1 MLRSLF
7 SPPRLLGAALA
18 LSSLIGSAD
27 AGNLTPGNLV
37 VVRVGTGAAALSSAA
52 TAVFVDEYTPAGVL
66 VQSLPLPTAAS
77 GSNFPLTN
85 SGSATSEGALSL
97 SGNGQYL
104 LHAGYAA
111 APGTTSVV
119 STTSSATPR
128 VIARV
133 ALDGTID
140 TSTALTDA
148 YSGNNIRSVFSTN
161 GTDLF
166 TAGTASL
173 GGGVRYA
180 TLGTSTSTQLSTTIT
195 NVRIASVQGG
205 QLYVS
210 SATGTFQGISTVGTG
225 VPTTGGQTI
234 TLLPGFPTTSGPS
247 AYDFHL
253 ANATTLYVADD
264 RATGTGGGLQ
274 KWIFNGATW
283 SLSYTLNSGLTAGL
297 RSITVVPNSSPIQF
311 YATSADT
318 LTKIVTV
325 SDAGA
330 SSPFSTVLTA
340 TTNTALRGI
349 RLVPTASCTG
359 VGIASQPS
367 AATACLGGSASFS
380 VTATGT
386 APITYQWR
394 RNGTNLSNGG
404 NLSGA
409 DSAVLSI
416 AGVLAGDYGNYDC
429 VVTNACGTATS
440 SAASLSTNPTDTDS
454 DGTADC
460 FDACPLDP
468 LKVAPGICG
477 CGVADT
483 DSDADG
489 VADCNDGCPNDPLK
503 TAPGICGCGVADTD
517 SDADGVAD
525 CNDGCPNDPLKTAP
539 GICGCGVADTDSDA
553 DGVADCNDG
562 CPNDPLKTAPGIC
575 GCGVADTDS
584 DNDGT
589 PNCNDLC
596 PNDPLKVAPGICGC
610 GVAETDTDF
619 DGVPN
624 CTDNCDNTA
633 NPGQADADLDGVG
646 DACDNCV
653 AIANPTQGDCDNDNL
668 GDACEIA
675 AGAPDCNLNG
685 RPDSC
690 DVAPGGGSPDAN
702 ANGIPDSCEVNGGTP
717 FCFGYGA
724 ANGGVACP
732 CNNTVPAGSAAGC
745 QNSTGQGGKL
755 VGSGLSSVSSDTLV
769 LSSSQM
775 SGGFCVFLQ
784 ANTLPVASFYGDGT
798 RCIGGNMRRLAQK
811 TVIGGTASFPNPGD
825 SRISQVGAIPALG
838 GVKAYQVAY
847 RDASGTLCGSGYH
860 ITNAV
865 SVIWVP

>member
-503 TAPGICGCGVADTD
+503 
-517 SDADGVAD
+517 
-525 CNDGCPNDPLKTAP
+525 
-539 GICGCGVADTDSDA
+539 
-553 DGVADCNDG
+553 
-562 CPNDPLKTAPGIC
+562 
-575 GCGVADTDS
+575 
-584 DNDGT
+584 
-589 PNCNDLC
+589 
-596 PNDPLKVAPGICGC
+596 VAPGICGC

>member
-1 MLRSLF
+1 MLRSVF

-66 VQSLPLPTAAS
+66 VQSLPMPTAAS

-104 LHAGYAA
+104 LHAGYSA
-111 APGTTSVV
+111 APGTTNVV

-166 TAGTASL
+166 TAGTATV

-180 TLGTSTSTQLSTTIT
+180 TLGTSTSTQLSTTPT
-195 NVRIASVQGG
+195 NLRIASVQGG

-225 VPTTGGQTI
+225 VPSTSGQTI
-234 TLLPGFPTTSGPS
+234 TLLPGFPTTAGPS
-247 AYDFHL
+247 AYDFHF

-264 RATGTGGGLQ
+264 RATGAGGGLQ
-274 KWIFNGATW
+274 KWTFNGATW
-283 SLSYTLNSGLTAGL
+283 TLSYTLNSGLTAGL

-330 SSPFSTVLTA
+330 SSAFSTVLTA
-340 TTNTALRGI
+340 ATNTALRGI
-349 RLVPTASCTG
+349 RRVPTASCTG
-359 VGIASQPS
+359 AGIASQPS

-409 DSAVLSI
+409 DSTVLSI

-440 SAASLSTNPTDTDS
+440 IAATLSTNPTDTDN

-468 LKVAPGICG
+468 LKTAPGVCG

-483 DSDADG
+483 DTDADG
-489 VADCNDGCPNDPLK
+489 TADCNDLCPNDPLKTTPGACGCGVADTDTDADGTADCNDGCPTDPLK
-503 TAPGICGCGVADTD
+503 TAPGICGCGVGETD
-517 SDADGVAD
+517 SD
-525 CNDGCPNDPLKTAP
+525 
-539 GICGCGVADTDSDA
+539 
-553 DGVADCNDG
+553 
-562 CPNDPLKTAPGIC
+562 
-575 GCGVADTDS
+575 
-584 DNDGT
+584 
-589 PNCNDLC
+589 
-596 PNDPLKVAPGICGC
+596 
-610 GVAETDTDF
+610 F
-619 DGVPN
+619 DGIPN
-624 CTDNCDNTA
+624 CTDNCDNIA
-633 NPGQADADLDGVG
+633 NPGQADTDLDGVG

-702 ANGIPDSCEVNGGTP
+702 TNGIPDSCEVNGGTP

-798 RCIGGNMRRLAQK
+798 RCIGGSMRRLAQK
-811 TVIGGTASFPNPGD
+811 AVIGGTASFPNPGD

>member
-517 SDADGVAD
+517 SD
-525 CNDGCPNDPLKTAP
+525 
-539 GICGCGVADTDSDA
+539 
-553 DGVADCNDG
+553 
-562 CPNDPLKTAPGIC
+562 
-575 GCGVADTDS
+575 
-584 DNDGT
+584 NDGT

-596 PNDPLKVAPGICGC
+596 PNDPLKVAPGVCGC

>member
-1 MLRSLF
+1 MLRSVF

-66 VQSLPLPTAAS
+66 VQSLPMPTAAS

-104 LHAGYAA
+104 LHAGYSA
-111 APGTTSVV
+111 APGTTNVV

-166 TAGTASL
+166 TAGTATV

-180 TLGTSTSTQLSTTIT
+180 TLGTSTSTQLSTTPT
-195 NVRIASVQGG
+195 NLRIASVQGG

-225 VPTTGGQTI
+225 VPSTSGQTI
-234 TLLPGFPTTSGPS
+234 TLLPGFPTTAGPS
-247 AYDFHL
+247 AYDFHF

-264 RATGTGGGLQ
+264 RATGAGGGLQ
-274 KWIFNGATW
+274 KWTFNGATW
-283 SLSYTLNSGLTAGL
+283 TLSYTLNSGLTAGL

-330 SSPFSTVLTA
+330 SSAFSTVLTA
-340 TTNTALRGI
+340 ATNTALRGI
-349 RLVPTASCTG
+349 RRVPTASCTG
-359 VGIASQPS
+359 AGIASQPS

-409 DSAVLSI
+409 DSTVLSI

-440 SAASLSTNPTDTDS
+440 IAATLSTNPTDTDN

-468 LKVAPGICG
+468 LKTAPGVCG

-503 TAPGICGCGVADTD
+503 TAPGVCGCGVADTD
-517 SDADGVAD
+517 TDADGTADCNDLCPNDPLKTTPGACGCGVADTDTDADGTAD
-525 CNDGCPNDPLKTAP
+525 CNDGCPTDPLKTAP
-539 GICGCGVADTDSDA
+539 GICGCGVGETDSD
-553 DGVADCNDG
+553 
-562 CPNDPLKTAPGIC
+562 
-575 GCGVADTDS
+575 
-584 DNDGT
+584 
-589 PNCNDLC
+589 
-596 PNDPLKVAPGICGC
+596 
-610 GVAETDTDF
+610 F
-619 DGVPN
+619 DGIPN
-624 CTDNCDNTA
+624 CTDNCDNIA
-633 NPGQADADLDGVG
+633 NPGQADTDLDGVG

-702 ANGIPDSCEVNGGTP
+702 TNGIPDSCEVNGGTP

-798 RCIGGNMRRLAQK
+798 RCIGGSMRRLAQK
-811 TVIGGTASFPNPGD
+811 AVIGGTASFPNPGD

-865 SVIWVP
+865 SV

>member
-1 MLRSLF
+1 
-7 SPPRLLGAALA
+7 
-18 LSSLIGSAD
+18 
-27 AGNLTPGNLV
+27 
-37 VVRVGTGAAALSSAA
+37 
-52 TAVFVDEYTPAGVL
+52 
-66 VQSLPLPTAAS
+66 
-77 GSNFPLTN
+77 
-85 SGSATSEGALSL
+85 
-97 SGNGQYL
+97 
-104 LHAGYAA
+104 
-111 APGTTSVV
+111 
-119 STTSSATPR
+119 
-128 VIARV
+128 
-133 ALDGTID
+133 
-140 TSTALTDA
+140 
-148 YSGNNIRSVFSTN
+148 
-161 GTDLF
+161 
-166 TAGTASL
+166 
-173 GGGVRYA
+173 
-180 TLGTSTSTQLSTTIT
+180 
-195 NVRIASVQGG
+195 
-205 QLYVS
+205 
-210 SATGTFQGISTVGTG
+210 
-225 VPTTGGQTI
+225 
-234 TLLPGFPTTSGPS
+234 
-247 AYDFHL
+247 
-253 ANATTLYVADD
+253 
-264 RATGTGGGLQ
+264 
-274 KWIFNGATW
+274 
-283 SLSYTLNSGLTAGL
+283 
-297 RSITVVPNSSPIQF
+297 
-311 YATSADT
+311 
-318 LTKIVTV
+318 
-325 SDAGA
+325 
-330 SSPFSTVLTA
+330 
-340 TTNTALRGI
+340 
-349 RLVPTASCTG
+349 
-359 VGIASQPS
+359 
-367 AATACLGGSASFS
+367 
-380 VTATGT
+380 
-386 APITYQWR
+386 
-394 RNGTNLSNGG
+394 
-404 NLSGA
+404 
-409 DSAVLSI
+409 
-416 AGVLAGDYGNYDC
+416 
-429 VVTNACGTATS
+429 
-440 SAASLSTNPTDTDS
+440 
-454 DGTADC
+454 
-460 FDACPLDP
+460 
-468 LKVAPGICG
+468 
-477 CGVADT
+477 VADT

-503 TAPGICGCGVADTD
+503 VAPGLCGCGVADTD

-596 PNDPLKVAPGICGC
+596 PNDPLKVAPGVCGC